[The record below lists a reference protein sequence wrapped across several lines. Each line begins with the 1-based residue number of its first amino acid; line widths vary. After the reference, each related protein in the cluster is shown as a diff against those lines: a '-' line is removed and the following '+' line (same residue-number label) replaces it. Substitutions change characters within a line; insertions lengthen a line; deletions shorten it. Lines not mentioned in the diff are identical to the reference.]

1 MRTIRVLSLLL
12 LTVLCVT
19 ACHQGKPLYGN
30 LRAEADSLP
39 AAPDVRPYALN
50 SNFRITADT
59 LWLHE
64 LPFTDSLAV
73 YRGDE
78 LVVAECAVHPEDSID
93 SLWVK
98 VARDQATMGWIQ
110 EHKLLENIVPVDPIS
125 QGIHWFSS
133 RRTLAF
139 FIVLGVFFLW
149 TVARAIRRK
158 QLRLVWA
165 NDIDSLFPVIL
176 SWLLVFAATLYNT
189 LQSFMPQIWQRYYYA
204 PSLNPFEQPF
214 VLGLPTGS
222 SPLGMYKALIE
233 LNKKGIVSFRNVVT
247 FNMDEYVGLPESHPE
262 SYHSFM
268 FNNFFNHI
276 DIRKENI
283 HILNGNA
290 ADLHA
295 ECENYEKEIE
305 KFGGIDLFLGG
316 IGPDGHIAFNEPG
329 SSLAS
334 RTRVKTLTTDT
345 IIANSR
351 FFDNDVNKV
360 PKTALT
366 VGVATVLAAREVL
379 IICNGHNKARAL
391 QHAIEGGI
399 TQMWTISAL
408 QMHRHGIIVCDEAA
422 TDELKVS
429 TYKYFKDIEK
439 NNL

>member
-125 QGIHWFSS
+125 QAVHWFSS

-139 FIVLGVFFLW
+139 FVVLGIFFLW
-149 TVARAIRRK
+149 TVVRAIRRK

-165 NDIDSLFPVIL
+165 NDIDSMFPVIL
-176 SWLLVFAATLYNT
+176 SWLLAFAATLYNT
-189 LQSFMPQIWQRYYYA
+189 LQSFMPLIWQRYYYA

-214 VLGLPTGS
+214 ILGLFVLCVWLIVLFGI
-222 SPLGMYKALIE
+222 ALVDDIFRQTRAE
-233 LNKKGIVSFRNVVT
+233 VALFYLSGLASACIFLYIFFTHAWIYLAYLCFAAYTVGCIWWLRRASRYPYACGACGAKMRKKGICPHC
-247 FNMDEYVGLPESHPE
+247 GA
-262 SYHSFM
+262 
-268 FNNFFNHI
+268 
-276 DIRKENI
+276 
-283 HILNGNA
+283 LN
-290 ADLHA
+290 
-295 ECENYEKEIE
+295 E
-305 KFGGIDLFLGG
+305 
-316 IGPDGHIAFNEPG
+316 
-329 SSLAS
+329 
-334 RTRVKTLTTDT
+334 
-345 IIANSR
+345 
-351 FFDNDVNKV
+351 
-360 PKTALT
+360 
-366 VGVATVLAAREVL
+366 
-379 IICNGHNKARAL
+379 
-391 QHAIEGGI
+391 
-399 TQMWTISAL
+399 
-408 QMHRHGIIVCDEAA
+408 
-422 TDELKVS
+422 
-429 TYKYFKDIEK
+429 
-439 NNL
+439 